1 METTSVGAIR
11 EIKIFF
17 LNPVKAV
24 ATVQILAVYLLLLSN
39 TSQEILSDITSSFSD
54 FTPTSWGGKKKRV
67 SFNFIRT
74 NTLRTLR
81 GENNDYMLLSTI

>member
-17 LNPVKAV
+17 FNPVKAV

-54 FTPTSWGGKKKRV
+54 FTPTSWGGGGRV

-74 NTLRTLR
+74 NMLRTLR

>member
-17 LNPVKAV
+17 FKPVKAV

-54 FTPTSWGGKKKRV
+54 FTPTSWGVGKSIFQLHQNKHAQNSKR
-67 SFNFIRT
+67 RK
-74 NTLRTLR
+74 
-81 GENNDYMLLSTI
+81 